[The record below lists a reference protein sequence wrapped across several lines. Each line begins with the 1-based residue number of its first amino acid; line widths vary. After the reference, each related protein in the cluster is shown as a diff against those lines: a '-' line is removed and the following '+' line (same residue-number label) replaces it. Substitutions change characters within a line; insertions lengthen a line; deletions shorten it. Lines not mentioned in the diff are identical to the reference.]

1 VVAPPRPRLSTCG
14 TLSPVPPRFHVPLSL
29 HAGAD
34 LDLPEAVAR
43 HVQVLRL
50 QPGAPLTLFNG
61 EGGEWSAQV
70 LQMGRREVKVR
81 VGMHTPVSRE
91 LGIAV
96 TLALG
101 VPANER
107 MDTLVEKACELGVA
121 AIQPLMCERSVLRLA
136 GERADKKVQHWQAV
150 AVSAC
155 EQSGRTR
162 VPRIAPL
169 RTLADWLAALP
180 ARGDDVRVLLSL
192 REPGPLPAAADLRE
206 LTALSGP
213 EGGLSDAEESAARL
227 RGFMPVSL
235 GPRTLRADT
244 APLALLAHLALMSEG
259 SS

>member
-1 VVAPPRPRLSTCG
+1 VVAPPRRRLSACG
-14 TLSPVPPRFHVPLSL
+14 TLSPVPPRFHVPLAL
-29 HAGAD
+29 HAGAE

-70 LQMGRREVKVR
+70 LHMGRREVQVH
-81 VGMHTPVSRE
+81 VGTHTNVSRE

-136 GERADKKVQHWQAV
+136 GERADKKVLHWQAV

-180 ARGDDVRVLLSL
+180 ARGDDTRVLLSL
-192 REPGPLPAAADLRE
+192 REPGPLPAGTTLRE

-213 EGGLSDAEESAARL
+213 EGGLSDAEESAAGL
-227 RGFMPVSL
+227 RGFVPVSL

-244 APLALLAHLALMSEG
+244 APLALLAHLALAAEG

>member
-1 VVAPPRPRLSTCG
+1 
-14 TLSPVPPRFHVPLSL
+14 VPPRFHVPLPL

-70 LQMGRREVKVR
+70 LHMGRREVQVR
-81 VGMHTPVSRE
+81 VDLHTPVSRE
-91 LGIAV
+91 LGLSV

-169 RTLADWLAALP
+169 RTLTDWLAALP
-180 ARGDDVRVLLSL
+180 APAGEARVLLSL
-192 REPGPLPAAADLRE
+192 REPGPLPVAPLRE

-227 RGFMPVSL
+227 RGFSPVSL

-244 APLALLAHLALMSEG
+244 APLALLAHLALTTEG